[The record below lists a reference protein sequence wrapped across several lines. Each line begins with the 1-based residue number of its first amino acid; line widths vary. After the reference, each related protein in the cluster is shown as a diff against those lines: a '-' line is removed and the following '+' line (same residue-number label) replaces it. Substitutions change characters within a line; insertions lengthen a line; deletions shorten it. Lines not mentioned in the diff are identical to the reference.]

1 MNKSLAK
8 NSAFNNTFAFASVMY
23 FFSFTQRL
31 NFAVVDFGNYLNR
44 FLGLE
49 VQGV

>member
-23 FFSFTQRL
+23 FFSFTRRL
-31 NFAVVDFGNYLNR
+31 NFAVIDLGNCLNK
-44 FLGLE
+44 FLEPE